1 MITLFVSKLAKA
13 FGSSATLQVANGG
26 GMDGMGRIRCGKWA
40 APSTQLAKLRYFAA
54 ALFLGIAPAQDKE
67 IVLVEVDKEKPVPL
81 FFSAETN
88 TEITAGIDRVQ
99 GTITAKLRVHQGRP
113 EVMSLGLTG
122 TGEVT
127 GVAGEGLK
135 TWTVRRESD
144 GTRFLDLKPLL
155 PDDPKAETAKEFL
168 VTITT
173 LHDDTKEAFD
183 LLLPA
188 PGSAVGFSSTIS
200 LSGDGAAAA
209 NLMAIEGLQAMKSEN
224 GADRFS
230 GSVAGRL
237 NVKVALK
244 GTAPRPVELADAML
258 DGKVIAEGT
267 SVSFILRGTVSVLQA
282 GEAIE
287 LLEGVAL
294 SGAASGQGWFT
305 RLKKKGESY
314 VHELVGEAVG
324 SYPIELA
331 FEAPLGRQG
340 DWRGVDFKLHG
351 GAVVPVR
358 IDGLGDDVSFKKDEP
373 VVPERGVAMWLG
385 VLKTISTGYLPATG
399 RAGLAWKNGR
409 KEIEGALFFSSSE
422 IAETR
427 VGAGLARRY
436 SKIGFRV
443 LQGKLEALKIRVDG
457 NGEILAVKGPQVLS
471 WSIAEEGGARMLDVR
486 LSRPIEG
493 DGEIEIEAQAALGTF
508 PAKLSPPRFSPIGTL
523 RHSGF
528 LRVANDGAVRIEVGA
543 TKGLMQLS
551 PGQFPWAKQDDNL
564 RQAFVYRFPSAE
576 HEYEISADQV
586 LPEVSVNEVTIHE
599 LAETDRRIFAD
610 LELDIREAPLREWS
624 VEVPADFAVAA
635 VEGQGVADYSLASD
649 AVAGKRVLKI
659 LFGQALIGRQ
669 LISIQLE
676 KNLAA
681 AAGDWVL
688 PVLGHPGAKSARGYV
703 GVVVAAGFRAVPG
716 ATTGL
721 AETPPDYFPKKLP
734 GLQQAFRIRD
744 GKWSATMKVEALGQ
758 SVQAD
763 VFHLYSLKEGAAS
776 GSVLVN
782 YFVIGAPATEWRL
795 RVPEALGNVEVT
807 GQNVGRDWRREG
819 DTLVIPLARPVLGA
833 GTVLVTFEQPMSARG
848 GDLSPGEVRPLN
860 VQSERGHIQVVSP
873 LQVKYEIP
881 RTEGAVLKLEASE
894 LPAEYRLLSSA
905 PTLAAWQYTAADV
918 SIGMKIEWFEPG
930 ETVGQVVDFA
940 KLASRVSR
948 DGQVVTDARFFVK
961 TRGRSVLKLTLPKD
975 AGLWETKVDGETVN
989 ARQDGGEIL
998 VPLPAKA
1005 DPNEPVEVVLRYGI
1019 VSKKATAPSLVAPV
1033 LFTPTVISE
1042 WIVTGDEGRRLV
1054 PRGAVKPV
1062 RPVQTETGTEWILSK
1077 ARLAAP
1083 LLLLVAAFGLLLK
1096 RIKATR
1102 VLGHLVII
1110 AAGVVSC
1117 VMAFRAAEDRRVNL
1131 ANLEYVMPV
1140 VAPGEVLTM
1149 EVGNVAPW
1157 QAMLSVSG
1165 VLLIVAGVVLLG
1177 MRVWAG
1183 MQGRSADGSSGA
1195 SAKGEGV
1202 RPYLA
1207 PVAFGLIGLGLL
1219 SQRMGAVPFFGGFGL
1234 LLLLVHGLP
1243 GLAGLLKKKAAPVT
1257 TAAATALVFFFA
1269 PGMARGAETIVPAE
1283 LMSHT
1288 WRIVDG
1294 RLSGEIAVDVRG
1306 AADQRV
1312 LLLKSPAVLTGFT
1325 GEGLRVLKAPHGEE
1339 EAYFLVATAE
1349 GFKSGKATFEMPL
1362 AAPQNG
1368 WKLPSGPAAVQ
1379 RVNVTWNQ
1387 EGWEFVSQRAAKV
1400 TALKVDGGSG
1410 AELVLGPADEIVM
1423 LARPLRRDV
1432 ASEETQFFVETSDLY
1447 LPGPGVVGGRHQI
1460 SIRPSRGV
1468 VRELVITVPEGFTVG
1483 EVADGPVGSWR
1494 FNPETRELKV
1504 GIEPAQDQPFAFMIG
1519 TQRGTA
1525 TLPVELN
1532 LQPLVVKGAAGS
1544 VGLLGLGFGD
1554 EAQAEAV
1561 VAKGMSAV
1569 NLDDFGGKLLPV
1581 DREGRALAVLHRAF
1595 RHGGAEASL
1604 TLKVAP
1610 VAAEIRAETK
1620 QTLSLGEDRMVL
1632 AVDLAAS
1639 ITRAGLFKLELEIP
1653 KGFEIESVTGPA
1665 LAHWAESADG
1675 GTRLLNLH
1683 LNGRTLGD
1691 QAFAVTL
1698 TAPAPGAQASWA
1710 APRVVVRGAARQTGT
1725 LTVVPE
1731 RGLQVRAVS
1740 RGNVSQL
1747 DPREAGVPRPGAL
1760 AFKLLQADWAL
1771 ALAIAKL
1778 DPWVTAQVLHEVTLR
1793 EGQTLSRVRLAYR
1806 IENAAMKTLRVSI
1819 PGLDES
1825 AAATLRASGPAVAD
1839 FVPVAGEAGLWEIRF
1854 QRGVAGETTV
1864 DIEFQQAANE
1874 KVEVTPL
1881 LPSEV
1886 RQASYFVSLRTAGR
1900 LEISATELPRG
1911 WQKSDWGVVPET
1923 LRAAFSAQAP
1933 AGVFRVAEAEGPLA
1947 VTMKRHELAGALRLR
1962 VEQGSL
1968 TTLVSPD
1975 GAALTAVD
1983 LKVRVT
1989 EKGTLQLTLPEGASL
2004 YNVLV
2009 NEDGV
2014 ALVREGNNWL
2024 FYVYPAPEGDRP
2036 ASVRFVYAMPAGKG
2050 TVLHGPKLD
2059 VPLENLNWRV
2069 ILPEGWRLADHHGD
2083 FDLQKKV
2090 AGKAFQDYSS
2100 FVSSKRAAGKQEAV
2114 ALLDQANAWMV
2125 AGQQDKAGQ
2134 ALSKAARNGLL
2145 DEASNEDA
2153 RVQLR
2158 NLKTQQATL
2167 ALNTRRQRM
2176 YLDNK
2181 ADVTTGNAQLEQA
2194 AQENP
2199 LLQGNLNFDP
2209 QQFDRLLE
2217 GNSVD
2222 ENAAMKAIANRIV
2235 SQQLAADPAPAALDV
2250 TMAERGTVLDFK
2262 RSVQVDG
2269 GKPMRLELE
2278 IEPEFPKGWFFGII
2292 LSLLAGVIL
2301 VRKLAVAK

>member
-1 MITLFVSKLAKA
+1 MVS
-13 FGSSATLQVANGG
+13 
-26 GMDGMGRIRCGKWA
+26 GRRA
-40 APSTQLAKLRYFAA
+40 ARSTQLAKLRYFAA
-54 ALFLGIAPAQDKE
+54 ALFLGIAAGQDKE

-88 TEITAGIDRVQ
+88 TDITAGIDRVQ

-127 GVAGEGLK
+127 GVAGDGLK

-155 PDDPKAETAKEFL
+155 PEDPKAETAKEFL
-168 VTITT
+168 VTINT
-173 LHDDTKEAFD
+173 LHDDTKQPFD

-200 LSGDGAAAA
+200 LAGDGAAAA
-209 NLMAIEGLQAMKSEN
+209 QVLVIEGLQAMKSEN

-237 NVKVALK
+237 NVKVDLK
-244 GTAPRPVELADAML
+244 GTAPRPVELADATL
-258 DGKVIAEGT
+258 DGQVIAEGT
-267 SVSFILRGTVSVLQA
+267 SVSFILRGTVHVIQA

-294 SGAASGQGWFT
+294 SGTASGEGWFT
-305 RLKKKGESY
+305 RLKKMGESY
-314 VHELVGEAVG
+314 VHELVGEAIG

-340 DWRGVDFKLHG
+340 DWRGVEFKLHG

-358 IDGLGDDVSFKKDEP
+358 IDGLEDPVSFKTDQP
-373 VVPERGVAMWLG
+373 VVPEKREGRW
-385 VLKTISTGYLPATG
+385 TGYLPATG
-399 RAGLAWKNGR
+399 SASLAWKSGR
-409 KEIEGALFFSSSE
+409 KEVDGALFFSSSE

-471 WSIAEEGGARMLDVR
+471 WSIAEEDGARMLDVR

-681 AAGDWVL
+681 ATGDWVL

-848 GDLSPGEVRPLN
+848 DELSPGEVRPLN

-881 RTEGAVLKLEASE
+881 RSEGAVLKLEASE

-918 SIGMKIEWFEPG
+918 SIGMKVEWYEPG

-961 TRGRSVLKLTLPKD
+961 TRGRSVLKLTLPEG

-989 ARQDGGEIL
+989 AREDGKEIL

-1019 VSKKATAPSLVAPV
+1019 VSEKATAPSLVAPV
-1033 LFTPTVISE
+1033 LFAPTVISE

-1054 PRGAVKPV
+1054 PRGAMKPV
-1062 RPVQTETGTEWILSK
+1062 RPVQTETGTEWILSR
-1077 ARLAAP
+1077 ARMAAP

-1096 RIKATR
+1096 RITATR

-1110 AAGVVSC
+1110 TAGVVSC
-1117 VMAFRAAEDRRVNL
+1117 FMAFRAAEDRRVNL

-1140 VAPGEVLTM
+1140 VAPGEVVTM

-1165 VLLIVAGVVLLG
+1165 VLLIVAGVGLLG

-1183 MQGRSADGSSGA
+1183 MAGSSGSSEA
-1195 SAKGEGV
+1195 PVNWEGV

-1207 PVAFGLIGLGLL
+1207 PVALGLIGLGLL

-1243 GLAGLLKKKAAPVT
+1243 GLAGLLKKKAAAVT

-1269 PGMARGAETIVPAE
+1269 AGMARGAETIVPAE
-1283 LMSHT
+1283 SMSHT

-1294 RLSGEIAVDVRG
+1294 RLSGEIAVEARG
-1306 AADQRV
+1306 PVDQRV

-1325 GEGLRVLKAPHGEE
+1325 GEGLRVVKAPHGEE
-1339 EAYFLVATAE
+1339 EAYFLVATAD

-1400 TALKVDGGSG
+1400 TVLKVDGGSG
-1410 AELVLGPADEIVM
+1410 AELVLGPADEIM
-1423 LARPLRRDV
+1423 MQARPLRRDV

-1447 LPGPGVVGGRHQI
+1447 LPGPGVIGGRHQV

-1483 EVADGPVGSWR
+1483 EVGDGPVGSWR

-1525 TLPVELN
+1525 TLPVELE

-1569 NLDDFGGKLLPV
+1569 NLDDFGGKLLPA

-1675 GTRLLNLH
+1675 ETRLLNLH

-1710 APRVVVRGAARQTGT
+1710 APRVVLRGAARQTGT

-1731 RGLQVRAVS
+1731 RGLQVRAVA

-1760 AFKLLQADWAL
+1760 AFKLLQADWSL

-1839 FVPVAGEAGLWEIRF
+1839 FVPVAGETGLWEIRF
-1854 QRGVAGETTV
+1854 QRGVAGDTTV

-1874 KVEVTPL
+1874 RVTVTPL

-1886 RQASYFVSLRTAGR
+1886 RQASYFVSLRTAER

-1923 LRAAFSAQAP
+1923 LRSAFSAQAP

-1947 VTMKRHELAGALRLR
+1947 VTLKRHELADAQRLR
-1962 VEQGSL
+1962 VEQGNL

-1989 EKGTLQLTLPEGASL
+1989 EKGTLRLTLPKEASL

-2014 ALVREGNNWL
+2014 ALVREGNDWL

-2050 TVLHGPKLD
+2050 TVLDGPMLD
-2059 VPLENLNWRV
+2059 VPLENLGWRV

-2083 FDLQKKV
+2083 FDLQKKA
-2090 AGKAFQDYSS
+2090 AGMAFQDYSS

-2125 AGQQDKAGQ
+2125 AGEQDKAGQ

-2176 YLDNK
+2176 YLDNR
-2181 ADVTTGNAQLEQA
+2181 ADVATGNAQLEQA

-2199 LLQGNLNFDP
+2199 LLQGHLNFDP

-2250 TMAERGTVLDFK
+2250 TLAERGTVLDFK

-2269 GKPMRLELE
+2269 GKPMLLELE
-2278 IEPEFPKGWFFGII
+2278 IEPEFPKGWVFGVI

-2301 VRKLAVAK
+2301 VRKLA

>member
-1 MITLFVSKLAKA
+1 
-13 FGSSATLQVANGG
+13 
-26 GMDGMGRIRCGKWA
+26 
-40 APSTQLAKLRYFAA
+40 
-54 ALFLGIAPAQDKE
+54 
-67 IVLVEVDKEKPVPL
+67 
-81 FFSAETN
+81 
-88 TEITAGIDRVQ
+88 
-99 GTITAKLRVHQGRP
+99 
-113 EVMSLGLTG
+113 
-122 TGEVT
+122 
-127 GVAGEGLK
+127 
-135 TWTVRRESD
+135 
-144 GTRFLDLKPLL
+144 
-155 PDDPKAETAKEFL
+155 
-168 VTITT
+168 
-173 LHDDTKEAFD
+173 
-183 LLLPA
+183 
-188 PGSAVGFSSTIS
+188 
-200 LSGDGAAAA
+200 
-209 NLMAIEGLQAMKSEN
+209 
-224 GADRFS
+224 
-230 GSVAGRL
+230 
-237 NVKVALK
+237 
-244 GTAPRPVELADAML
+244 
-258 DGKVIAEGT
+258 
-267 SVSFILRGTVSVLQA
+267 
-282 GEAIE
+282 
-287 LLEGVAL
+287 
-294 SGAASGQGWFT
+294 
-305 RLKKKGESY
+305 
-314 VHELVGEAVG
+314 
-324 SYPIELA
+324 
-331 FEAPLGRQG
+331 
-340 DWRGVDFKLHG
+340 
-351 GAVVPVR
+351 
-358 IDGLGDDVSFKKDEP
+358 
-373 VVPERGVAMWLG
+373 
-385 VLKTISTGYLPATG
+385 
-399 RAGLAWKNGR
+399 
-409 KEIEGALFFSSSE
+409 
-422 IAETR
+422 
-427 VGAGLARRY
+427 
-436 SKIGFRV
+436 
-443 LQGKLEALKIRVDG
+443 
-457 NGEILAVKGPQVLS
+457 
-471 WSIAEEGGARMLDVR
+471 
-486 LSRPIEG
+486 
-493 DGEIEIEAQAALGTF
+493 
-508 PAKLSPPRFSPIGTL
+508 
-523 RHSGF
+523 
-528 LRVANDGAVRIEVGA
+528 
-543 TKGLMQLS
+543 
-551 PGQFPWAKQDDNL
+551 
-564 RQAFVYRFPSAE
+564 
-576 HEYEISADQV
+576 
-586 LPEVSVNEVTIHE
+586 
-599 LAETDRRIFAD
+599 
-610 LELDIREAPLREWS
+610 
-624 VEVPADFAVAA
+624 
-635 VEGQGVADYSLASD
+635 
-649 AVAGKRVLKI
+649 
-659 LFGQALIGRQ
+659 
-669 LISIQLE
+669 
-676 KNLAA
+676 
-681 AAGDWVL
+681 
-688 PVLGHPGAKSARGYV
+688 
-703 GVVVAAGFRAVPG
+703 
-716 ATTGL
+716 
-721 AETPPDYFPKKLP
+721 
-734 GLQQAFRIRD
+734 
-744 GKWSATMKVEALGQ
+744 
-758 SVQAD
+758 
-763 VFHLYSLKEGAAS
+763 
-776 GSVLVN
+776 
-782 YFVIGAPATEWRL
+782 
-795 RVPEALGNVEVT
+795 
-807 GQNVGRDWRREG
+807 
-819 DTLVIPLARPVLGA
+819 
-833 GTVLVTFEQPMSARG
+833 
-848 GDLSPGEVRPLN
+848 
-860 VQSERGHIQVVSP
+860 
-873 LQVKYEIP
+873 
-881 RTEGAVLKLEASE
+881 
-894 LPAEYRLLSSA
+894 
-905 PTLAAWQYTAADV
+905 
-918 SIGMKIEWFEPG
+918 
-930 ETVGQVVDFA
+930 
-940 KLASRVSR
+940 
-948 DGQVVTDARFFVK
+948 
-961 TRGRSVLKLTLPKD
+961 
-975 AGLWETKVDGETVN
+975 
-989 ARQDGGEIL
+989 
-998 VPLPAKA
+998 
-1005 DPNEPVEVVLRYGI
+1005 
-1019 VSKKATAPSLVAPV
+1019 
-1033 LFTPTVISE
+1033 
-1042 WIVTGDEGRRLV
+1042 
-1054 PRGAVKPV
+1054 
-1062 RPVQTETGTEWILSK
+1062 
-1077 ARLAAP
+1077 
-1083 LLLLVAAFGLLLK
+1083 
-1096 RIKATR
+1096 
-1102 VLGHLVII
+1102 
-1110 AAGVVSC
+1110 
-1117 VMAFRAAEDRRVNL
+1117 
-1131 ANLEYVMPV
+1131 
-1140 VAPGEVLTM
+1140 
-1149 EVGNVAPW
+1149 
-1157 QAMLSVSG
+1157 
-1165 VLLIVAGVVLLG
+1165 
-1177 MRVWAG
+1177 
-1183 MQGRSADGSSGA
+1183 
-1195 SAKGEGV
+1195 
-1202 RPYLA
+1202 
-1207 PVAFGLIGLGLL
+1207 
-1219 SQRMGAVPFFGGFGL
+1219 
-1234 LLLLVHGLP
+1234 
-1243 GLAGLLKKKAAPVT
+1243 
-1257 TAAATALVFFFA
+1257 
-1269 PGMARGAETIVPAE
+1269 
-1283 LMSHT
+1283 MSHT

-1387 EGWEFVSQRAAKV
+1387 EGWEFFSQRAAKV

-2269 GKPMRLELE
+2269 GKPMLLELE